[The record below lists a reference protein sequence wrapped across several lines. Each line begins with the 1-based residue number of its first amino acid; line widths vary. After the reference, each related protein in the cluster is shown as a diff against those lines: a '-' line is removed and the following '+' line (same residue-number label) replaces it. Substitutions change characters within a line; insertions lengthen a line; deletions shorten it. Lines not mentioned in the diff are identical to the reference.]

1 MPLLSRNKMA
11 GKGGGILFLSHC
23 RCVEVGTPGLI
34 GWFHDVH
41 TGSGISCVSVP
52 PSLTHASIYK
62 VFLLDDHCGF
72 SHPSHVPDRKGIQG
86 KGQSL
91 LLAE

>member
-1 MPLLSRNKMA
+1 MPR
-11 GKGGGILFLSHC
+11 KGGGILFLSHC
-23 RCVEVGTPGLI
+23 RGVEVGTPGLVW
-34 GWFHDVH
+34 WFHDVH

-52 PSLTHASIYK
+52 PSLTHTSIYK

-72 SHPSHVPDRKGIQG
+72 RHPSHVPDRKGIQG